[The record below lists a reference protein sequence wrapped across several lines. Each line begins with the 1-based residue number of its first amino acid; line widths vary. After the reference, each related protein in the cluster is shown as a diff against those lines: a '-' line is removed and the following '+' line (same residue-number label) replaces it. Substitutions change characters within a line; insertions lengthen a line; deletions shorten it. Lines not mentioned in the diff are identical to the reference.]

1 MFREEKIKQLQEIL
15 INCWPGYHYFFLN
28 GWILRFTDG
37 VTARANSVFPLNY
50 HGKPKDLDRDLNLVE
65 KAYQAYKLPAIF
77 TIPEV
82 FEPHN
87 LDLKLKE
94 RGYQQFGC
102 ITYVMIISIENL
114 RDEVI
119 NEEFTYI
126 FHTKRVEEI
135 SNFLVKYSKRNKE
148 EQKVLDALTNRIV
161 IPKKCFIVAKYVNK
175 IVGTLLGILDPHGY
189 LYIVDVLVH
198 PNFRKQ
204 KIATS
209 MLFKII
215 KNWGISNGIE
225 KIWLQVEI
233 ENQEALN
240 LYTKL
245 GFKKLYSYYYLKKN

>member
-1 MFREEKIKQLQEIL
+1 MFKKKKIKQLQEIL
-15 INCWPGYHYFFLN
+15 MNCWPAYHYFFLN
-28 GWILRFTDG
+28 GWILRFTGG

-50 HGKPKDLDRDLNLVE
+50 HGKPNDLERDLNLVE
-65 KAYQAYKLPAIF
+65 KAYKVYNLPTIF

-82 FEPHN
+82 FEPNN

-94 RGYQQFGC
+94 RGYQQLGC
-102 ITYVMIISIENL
+102 ITNTMIISIENS

-135 SNFLVKYSKRNKE
+135 SNFLARYSKRNKE
-148 EQKVLDALTNRIV
+148 EQKVLEALTNRIV
-161 IPKKCFIVAKYVNK
+161 IPKKRFIVASYDNEV
-175 IVGTLLGILDPHGY
+175 VGTLLGILDPHGY

-198 PNFRKQ
+198 PNFRQQ

-209 MLFKII
+209 MFFKII
-215 KNWGISNGIE
+215 KNWGTSNGIE
-225 KIWLQVEI
+225 KIWLQVEA
-233 ENQEALN
+233 ENQEAMN

-245 GFKKLYSYYYLKKN
+245 GFDKVYSYYYLIKN